1 MEHVMKMIADALEES
16 GRFDNVI
23 LDDDGSILIAED
35 GVLVS
40 LTGTELEQ
48 EEG

>member
-1 MEHVMKMIADALEES
+1 MLFRFNDETFTES
-16 GRFDNVI
+16 GRFDNVS

-40 LTGTELEQ
+40 LTATELDG
-48 EEG
+48 EED